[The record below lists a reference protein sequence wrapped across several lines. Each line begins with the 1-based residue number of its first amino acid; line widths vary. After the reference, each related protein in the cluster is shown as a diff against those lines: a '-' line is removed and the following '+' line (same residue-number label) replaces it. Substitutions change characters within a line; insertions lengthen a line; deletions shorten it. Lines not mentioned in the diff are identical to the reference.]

1 MSTASE
7 TSSPDGPNLPPPAEV
22 VEGGGPSRPFILRP
36 VATTLL
42 MVALMLAGLIAW
54 KQLPLSALPQVDYP
68 TIQVRTLYPGASP
81 DVMALTVTSPLER
94 QFGQMPGLTRMTS
107 NSSAGASV
115 VTLQFG
121 LDLNLDVAE
130 QEVQAAINAANS
142 LLPSDL
148 PAPPVYAKVNPAD
161 APVISIGVTSKTR
174 PLGEVEGIVER
185 QFSNKIAQESGVGLV
200 SISGGQR
207 PAVRITANVTALG
220 AHGISLETLRT
231 AISNANANQAKGTFD
246 GPTKSWTI
254 DANDQL
260 ASADDYAKLI
270 VAWTSAGAPVVLSDV
285 AKVES
290 STENIRTAS
299 WMNRTPAVII
309 DVQRQPGANV
319 IQTVD
324 SIKADLPG
332 LEKQLP
338 ADVKVTL
345 LTDRTS
351 GIRAS
356 VEDVQFELVLAVVLV
371 VLVIFMFL
379 GSARATL
386 IAGLSVPLSLVGAFA
401 AMWALGYSI
410 NNLTLMALTIA
421 SGFVVD
427 DAIVVIENI
436 ARHIEHGMKP
446 FNAALKGASE
456 IGFTII
462 SLTVSLIAVLIPLL
476 FMGDVVGR
484 LFREFA
490 VSLAV
495 TIALSAVVALTLVPM
510 LAARWLKPEHEE
522 RRFAFVDKTMHAFD
536 RLAHKYAS
544 ALDWVMERP
553 KQTLL
558 VFAGSLAVT
567 ALLFVVIPKNLFPL
581 QDTGQLSATIIA
593 ANDTGFSRMS
603 RLQNEVADAL
613 LKDPSVESLS
623 SSVGVDGINPML
635 SQGRMLINLK
645 DLSQRPALA
654 KVVANL
660 QDRVGQIPGVKMYLQ
675 PVQDLTI
682 DTETG
687 LTPYRFA
694 LKGADQNAV
703 NEWGNKLAGALQN
716 EPALRDVN
724 AQVLARGRS
733 VVVDINRDA
742 AARLGVTALTVDN
755 ALYDAFGQRIIST
768 IYTQSSQNRVILQ
781 ATPQMIADPAGLE
794 QLYIPL
800 SSGTQVPLGT
810 VATVHESEA
819 PLVLA
824 RESQFPQATIGFD
837 IAPGTSL
844 GHAVAAIQRVEKNI
858 GLPASVTTDFSGSA
872 SAFQSALS
880 NEGVLVA
887 AAIVVVYI
895 VLGVLYESF
904 IHPVTILST
913 LPSAGIGALIALLL
927 SGYGLGVIGII
938 GIVLLIGI
946 VKKNAIMM
954 IDFAVAAMEEEGLPA
969 DKAIRQAAHLRF
981 RPIMMTTFAALFA
994 AVPLIF
1000 GTGMGYELR
1009 QPLGLA
1015 IAGGLILSQV
1025 LTLFTT
1031 PVIFLGF
1038 EHWRERR
1045 AVRKQQETG
1054 ATGSA
1059 MPGSTGL

>member
-7 TSSPDGPNLPPPAEV
+7 PTSSHGATPPPPPQVEM

-42 MVALMLAGLIAW
+42 MLALMLAGLIAW

-107 NSSAGASV
+107 NSSGGASV
-115 VTLQFG
+115 ITMQFG
-121 LDLNLDVAE
+121 LNLSLDIAE

-174 PLGEVEGIVER
+174 PLGEVEGIIER

-231 AISNANANQAKGTFD
+231 AISNANANIAKGTFD

-260 ASADDYAKLI
+260 NSAADYANLI
-270 VAWTSAGAPVVLSDV
+270 VAWTNNAPIRLSDV

-299 WMNRTPAVII
+299 WMNSTPAVII

-319 IQTVD
+319 IATVD
-324 SIKADLPG
+324 HIKADLPG
-332 LEKQLP
+332 LEAQLP
-338 ADVKVTL
+338 PDVKVTL

-356 VEDVQFELVLAVVLV
+356 VEDVQFELVLAVALV
-371 VLVIFMFL
+371 VVVIFLFL

-436 ARHIEHGMKP
+436 ARHIETGMKP
-446 FNAALKGASE
+446 FDAALKGASE

-462 SLTVSLIAVLIPLL
+462 SLTVSLVAVLIPLL

-495 TIALSAVVALTLVPM
+495 TIVLSAVVALTLVPM
-510 LAARWLKPEHEE
+510 LAARWLRPEHEE
-522 RRFAFVDKTMHAFD
+522 RRFPIVDKAMHAFD
-536 RLAHKYAS
+536 RLALRYAS
-544 ALDWVMERP
+544 ALDWVMDRP
-553 KQTLL
+553 RQTLL
-558 VFAGSLAVT
+558 VFAGSMALT
-567 ALLFVVIPKNLFPL
+567 ALLFVVIPKNLFPT
-581 QDTGQLSATIIA
+581 QDTGQISATIIA
-593 ANDTGFSRMS
+593 ANDTGFARMS
-603 RLQNEVADAL
+603 RLQAQVAETL
-613 LKDPSVESLS
+613 LKDPAVESLS

-645 DLSQRPALA
+645 DIGQRGSLTTVIDDLEKRAGD
-654 KVVANL
+654 VA
-660 QDRVGQIPGVKMYLQ
+660 GVKLYLQ

-703 NEWGNKLAGALQN
+703 NEWGNKLATALQG
-716 EPALRDVN
+716 ETKLRDVN

-733 VVVDINRDA
+733 VVMDINRDA
-742 AARLGVTALTVDN
+742 AARLGVSALTIDN

-781 ATPQMIADPAGLE
+781 ATPQMLSDPAGLA

-800 SSGTQVPLGT
+800 SNGTQVPLGT
-810 VATVHESEA
+810 VATVTEGEA

-824 RESQFPQATIGFD
+824 RESQFPQATIGFN
-837 IAPGTSL
+837 IAPGVSL
-844 GHAVAAIQRVEKNI
+844 GAAVAAIEAVEKKI
-858 GLPASVTTDFSGSA
+858 GLPASVSTDFSGSA
-872 SAFQSALS
+872 SAFQSALA

-913 LPSAGIGALIALLL
+913 LPSAGIGALIMLLL

-954 IDFAVAAMEEEGLPA
+954 IDFAVAAMEEEGLSA
-969 DKAIRQAAHLRF
+969 GEAIRKAAHLRF

-994 AVPLIF
+994 AIPLIF
-1000 GTGMGYELR
+1000 GSGMGHELR

-1015 IAGGLILSQV
+1015 IAGGLMVSQV

-1038 EHWRERR
+1038 ETWRDKR
-1045 AVRKQQETG
+1045 AARKAGT
-1054 ATGSA
+1054 APDGSVIA
-1059 MPGSTGL
+1059 